1 MTSARHSGS
10 CSSSELQDSHSLRQ
24 RISPGG
30 NLASIWWLP
39 PPDASK
45 DCRCPKTH
53 SESARFLHVSFL
65 PYDAE
70 YRPLAVFGV
79 CSQQSRVFCRLAKCC
94 WPTHKPETIG
104 SRCWLIRRG
113 SEGTEPKPPMDRT
126 FSPNPV
132 FVRRPVFPQPVRRI
146 ELPGVERAGAP
157 TT

>member
-10 CSSSELQDSHSLRQ
+10 CSSSELQDPHSMRQ

-30 NLASIWWLP
+30 NLASTRWLP
-39 PPDASK
+39 PPGASN

-53 SESARFLHVSFL
+53 SVSARFLHVSFL
-65 PYDAE
+65 LYDAE
-70 YRPLAVFGV
+70 YWPLAASGV
-79 CSQQSRVFCRLAKCC
+79 CAAAIPGALPPREMLLAHSQAGCLGC
-94 WPTHKPETIG
+94 
-104 SRCWLIRRG
+104 RCWLIRRG